1 MKFLKSQL
9 TTDLQLPLS
18 PEFYSPANPSQ
29 ELSNIINSI
38 EKTEPIKLVNEN
50 NISKED
56 QNALT
61 ELTTNPNIIIQKE
74 NKVNAFVILD
84 KEFYFKKLVKC
95 DPLDSN
101 MLKLIVTVTKRFFQ
115 N

>member
-38 EKTEPIKLVNEN
+38 EKTEPIKLVLMKT
-50 NISKED
+50 IY
-56 QNALT
+56 
-61 ELTTNPNIIIQKE
+61 P
-74 NKVNAFVILD
+74 
-84 KEFYFKKLVKC
+84 KKIK
-95 DPLDSN
+95 
-101 MLKLIVTVTKRFFQ
+101 TH
-115 N
+115 